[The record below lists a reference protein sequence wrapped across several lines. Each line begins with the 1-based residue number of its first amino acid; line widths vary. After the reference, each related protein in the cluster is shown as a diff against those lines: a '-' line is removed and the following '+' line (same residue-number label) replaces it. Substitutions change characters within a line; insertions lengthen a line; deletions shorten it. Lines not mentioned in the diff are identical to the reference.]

1 MFVRESLC
9 FPSLSKTIEISLDTE
24 LWVDI
29 FFFRY
34 LKMSLCCLLAC
45 MVSDEKSAVVHI
57 LLPLLVR
64 CFIFLWLPWRFSLCL
79 CFLWVWIC
87 LGVYMGVF
95 LCVCFCIY
103 SVWCLLPVTDF
114 GKFLAIISSSISF
127 VLFFLFLLVFHLCTC
142 YMTWYCS
149 KLLDVLLCFTH
160 SFSFCFSSIAL
171 FFFFRWNGILIILC
185 PIFNFNDFFL
195 YCVKFTDESAKGIL
209 HVFCFWSWHF
219 HLILSYI
226 IHLCWSCMLPTFS
239 MRAFNIWI
247 SYFKCPIW

>member
-64 CFIFLWLPWRFSLCL
+64 CFIFLWLPWRYSLSLFTLSVNMLRCVYG
-79 CFLWVWIC
+79 CFCVC
-87 LGVYMGVF
+87 VF
-95 LCVCFCIY
+95 LHLFCLVFVARHWFWKI
-103 SVWCLLPVTDF
+103 F
-114 GKFLAIISSSISF
+114 GNYFFQYFFCTVLSFSSIVSF
-127 VLFFLFLLVFHLCTC
+127 MHMLYDLVLFQALGCFALLYSFFFFLFQF
-142 YMTWYCS
+142 YCP
-149 KLLDVLLCFTH
+149 
-160 SFSFCFSSIAL
+160 I
-171 FFFFRWNGILIILC
+171 FFFRWNGILIILC

-219 HLILSYI
+219 HLILSYS

-239 MRAFNIWI
+239 IRAFNIWI